1 MLYSDKQFVKMYEL
15 FVAVLDYN
23 NLVSEK
29 ERFSFEYKAMAY
41 TKRNNST
48 IEYSG
53 IILHNDFHNK
63 YYEIYFNSFEPNA
76 SMLFKHFNIDVN
88 SKKEFFTLDEAIE
101 LFTKKI
107 NAISD
112 NSGDEV
118 QTNSENKSIPLDI
131 IRKTLVW

>member
-1 MLYSDKQFVKMYEL
+1 MLYSDKQFDKMYKL

-23 NLVSEK
+23 ELALEE
-29 ERFSFEYKAMAY
+29 ERFSFEYKAITY

-53 IILHNDFHNK
+53 VILHNDFHNK
-63 YYEIYFNSFEPNA
+63 YYEIYFNSFEPDA

-101 LFTKKI
+101 LFTNKI
-107 NAISD
+107 NAIFDDGGSKT
-112 NSGDEV
+112 
-118 QTNSENKSIPLDI
+118 QTNSETTNRINT

>member
-1 MLYSDKQFVKMYEL
+1 MLYSDKQFDKMYKL

-23 NLVSEK
+23 ELALEE
-29 ERFSFEYKAMAY
+29 ERFSFEYKAITY
-41 TKRNNST
+41 IKRNNST

-53 IILHNDFHNK
+53 VILHNDFHNK
-63 YYEIYFNSFEPNA
+63 YYEIYFNSFEPAA

-101 LFTKKI
+101 LFTNKI
-107 NAISD
+107 NTIFDDGGSKT
-112 NSGDEV
+112 
-118 QTNSENKSIPLDI
+118 QTNSETTNRIKT

>member
-1 MLYSDKQFVKMYEL
+1 MLYSDKQFDKMYEL

-23 NLVSEK
+23 ELALEE
-29 ERFSFEYKAMAY
+29 ERFSFEYKAITY

-48 IEYSG
+48 IEHSG
-53 IILHNDFHNK
+53 AILHNDFHNK
-63 YYEIYFNSFEPNA
+63 YYEIYFNSFEPDA

-101 LFTKKI
+101 LFTNKI
-107 NAISD
+107 NAIFDDGGSKT
-112 NSGDEV
+112 
-118 QTNSENKSIPLDI
+118 QTNSETTNRINT